1 MNSMRFIKIIKE
13 LLSYFYQFRISGS
26 LVIDPDANG
35 YCQSVIEEICNVAD
49 LYRGYKRKGKIFLTK
64 QDRDQKEEKQKE
76 EKSHWNFWG
85 AGEYQVLKVKDP
97 VGFKSKSIKQKN
109 FSIRAILEI
118 FI

>member
-1 MNSMRFIKIIKE
+1 MGNEQDLWAIFDEMVKQEIISMNSMRFIKIIKE

-64 QDRDQKEEKQKE
+64 QDRDQKEEK
-76 EKSHWNFWG
+76 
-85 AGEYQVLKVKDP
+85 
-97 VGFKSKSIKQKN
+97 
-109 FSIRAILEI
+109 
-118 FI
+118 